1 MAEKHQDNSELSF
14 VGQRTSIEGKIKT
27 EGSIRIDGRLVGE
40 VMAKAN
46 AAVGLSGNV
55 EGSIAAQNISIAG
68 KVNGTAMAGEKLVLE
83 AKSVMRG
90 DIRAAKLVVDEGAMF
105 DGRCAMSAPQPHQMA
120 APTHIVAPKEGLQK
134 ER

>member
-1 MAEKHQDNSELSF
+1 MADKRQDDGELSF
-14 VGQRTSIEGKIKT
+14 VGPRTSIEGKIKAD
-27 EGSIRIDGRLVGE
+27 GSIRIDGKVVGE

-46 AAVGLSGNV
+46 AAVGITGNV
-55 EGSIAAQNISIAG
+55 EGNIAAQNISIAG
-68 KVNGTAMAGEKLVLE
+68 KVNGTVMASEKLVLE

-105 DGRCAMSAPQPHQMA
+105 DGRCAMSTPQDRQVAAPQ
-120 APTHIVAPKEGLQK
+120 IVASREGSQK

>member
-1 MAEKHQDNSELSF
+1 MADKRQDEGELSF
-14 VGQRTSIEGKIKT
+14 VGPRTSIEGKIRT
-27 EGSIRIDGRLVGE
+27 DGSIRIDGKLVGE

-46 AAVGLSGNV
+46 AAVGITGNV

-68 KVNGTAMAGEKLVLE
+68 KVNGTAMAGEKLILE
-83 AKSVMRG
+83 AKSIMRG

-105 DGRCAMSAPQPHQMA
+105 DGRCAMSTPQDRQ
-120 APTHIVAPKEGLQK
+120 VATPQIIASREGLQK